1 MRFLK
6 KASYKDILGKTRE
19 NQMSFV
25 EDITDRYSEYELY
38 LSKDDLD
45 ELLPENNN
53 ENNKEKGTSDAL
65 GELIEKLRKKGEAI
79 SAIHCPESLYQ
90 TYNECNEEDKST
102 NYLSL
107 CECIRGEDSKKILKR
122 VIKLAIQINQGQ
134 YLRKDSKGEE
144 EDKSKGKDII
154 VIIHEGCEIG
164 CSFFDINNADCVK
177 NNIKVKTGGL
187 IEALNQSVLEYKKQ
201 LKFKLEF
208 KVKIAIENIPPF
220 YCTLDEKVPVGQN
233 CWWDRKEKSWIFN
246 KDFFDDINGNKTKSE
261 SQEISDNENVNKG
274 GQESNNKNPDV
285 VIGACI
291 DFCHIIASYYI
302 NLKETK
308 SIDCPCKE
316 VETDEKTSICNEIKE
331 YCGKIEEFKE
341 YVYLFHVSNYGK
353 NGEHGQN
360 FSMNEDDTII
370 EKIRDICGKIPEA
383 LITFE
388 MADGDDVEKA
398 QRRFDKMLY
407 YFSKKHIAGKLG
419 ELLKPDE
426 NRNDFNKDLR
436 EFFDNLFELYS
447 CDYEDIFTITNT
459 AYEIKKFI
467 LENKNQNENS
477 APFGYNR
484 DRNEE
489 DVALLR
495 IKAYIYYTRFCNL
508 GEYLAENYWNN
519 EEEESFLGEHT
530 KEDFGLA
537 MKYFMLNDIW
547 HQCEYTGVAF
557 KFLIDFLPRKET
569 AYRFY
574 DGIESIN
581 EECLETINENDGNFN
596 EIIYKI
602 YTHVT
607 KPQTP
612 AGSFYSMGKNF
623 GQCLFKYYRPN
634 DEGEWKDNEWSLR
647 IYDDLPVNYI
657 QIDNIKYSIPAFLQ
671 IQPVIKHKLI
681 TNICLDISCFSG
693 GRGKWNDSSEDG
705 PTLWRFINKCLSD
718 INQYNGEGITKM
730 GSIADGEIVTTDLS
744 KQPVFEYNINVYE
757 WYLLIE
763 MYLEMLKKVRIH
775 NSKWDNDS
783 CEVKKLDKINWNS
796 GPDDNNSC
804 ILSEEEE
811 KIAKAY
817 TELKSKK
824 EERERE
830 TEKEKSN
837 NNLKEI
843 IKIVYTAMIQDKF
856 ENRENKSADDL
867 MKLKTYKEDMIY
879 YRKVMKRVKSNE

>member
-19 NQMSFV
+19 NQMSFI

-38 LSKDDLD
+38 LSQDDLD
-45 ELLPENNN
+45 ELLPEENN
-53 ENNKEKGTSDAL
+53 ENNKEKEPSDAL
-65 GELIEKLRKKGEAI
+65 LELIEKLRKKGEAI
-79 SAIHCPESLYQ
+79 SAIHCPESLYK
-90 TYNECNEEDKST
+90 TYNECNEKDKST

-107 CECIRGEDSKKILKR
+107 CECIRNEDSKKILKR

-134 YLRKDSKGEE
+134 YLRKNSKGEE
-144 EDKSKGKDII
+144 EDKSEGKNII

-164 CSFFDINNADCVK
+164 CSFFNKSNVGCVK
-177 NNIKVKTGGL
+177 NDIMEKTRDLINELNELIK
-187 IEALNQSVLEYKKQ
+187 EE
-201 LKFKLEF
+201 LKFN
-208 KVKIAIENIPPF
+208 VKIAIENIPPF

-233 CWWDRKEKSWIFN
+233 CWWDIAKEKESFLIFN
-246 KDFFDDINGNKTKSE
+246 KEFFNSINGEEEQK
-261 SQEISDNENVNKG
+261 KG
-274 GQESNNKNPDV
+274 SNDKKDV
-285 VIGACI
+285 MIGACI

-302 NLKETK
+302 NLKEK
-308 SIDCPCKE
+308 KGIDCPCKK
-316 VETDEKTSICNEIKE
+316 ETDNVCNEIDNYYK
-331 YCGKIEEFKE
+331 KIEEFKE

-360 FSMNEDDTII
+360 FSMNEDNKIV

-388 MADGDDVEKA
+388 MADGEDVEKA

-508 GEYLAENYWNN
+508 GEYLAENYWNEKSFLGEHTN
-519 EEEESFLGEHT
+519 EESFLGEHT

-574 DGIESIN
+574 DGIKHIN
-581 EECLETINENDGNFN
+581 QKCLDTINENNGNFN
-596 EIIYKI
+596 KIIYKI
-602 YTHVT
+602 YIHVVD
-607 KPQTP
+607 PRRGQEQEQ
-612 AGSFYSMGKNF
+612 GSFYSMGKNF

-634 DEGEWKDNEWSLR
+634 DDNKWEDEEWTLR
-647 IYDDLPVNYI
+647 IYDNLPVNYI
-657 QIDNIKYSIPAFLQ
+657 EIDNDRKYSIPAFLQ
-671 IQPVIKHKLI
+671 IQPVIKPKLI

-693 GRGKWNDSSEDG
+693 GIGKWNDSSEDG

>member
-19 NQMSFV
+19 NQMSFI

-45 ELLPENNN
+45 ELLPEKNN
-53 ENNKEKGTSDAL
+53 ENNKEKEPSDAL
-65 GELIEKLRKKGEAI
+65 LELIEKLRKKGEAI
-79 SAIHCPESLYQ
+79 SAIHCPESLYK
-90 TYNECNEEDKST
+90 TYNECNGEDKST

-107 CECIRGEDSKKILKR
+107 CECIRDDASKKILER

-134 YLRKDSKGEE
+134 YLRKNSKGEE
-144 EDKSKGKDII
+144 EDNSKEKDII

-164 CSFFDINNADCVK
+164 CSFFSINNAGCVK
-177 NNIKVKTGGL
+177 NDIMGKTIDL
-187 IEALNQSVLEYKKQ
+187 INELNDLIQEKI
-201 LKFKLEF
+201 EF

-233 CWWDRKEKSWIFN
+233 CWWDIAKEKESFLIFK

-274 GQESNNKNPDV
+274 GQEKESNNKNPHV

-302 NLKETK
+302 NLKETDNVCDE
-308 SIDCPCKE
+308 IDNYYE
-316 VETDEKTSICNEIKE
+316 
-331 YCGKIEEFKE
+331 KIEEFKE

-360 FSMNEDDTII
+360 FSMNEDNKIV

-388 MADGDDVEKA
+388 MADGEDVEKA

-419 ELLKPDE
+419 ELLKSDNE
-426 NRNDFNKDLR
+426 DCNEDLR
-436 EFFDNLFELYS
+436 KFFDNLFELYS

-467 LENKNQNENS
+467 LENKNQNEIS
-477 APFGYNR
+477 TPFGYNR

-508 GEYLAENYWNN
+508 GEYLAENYWK
-519 EEEESFLGEHT
+519 EKSFLGKHT

-574 DGIESIN
+574 DGINSIDAECLGEINKNDDKFNKIIN
-581 EECLETINENDGNFN
+581 E
-596 EIIYKI
+596 I

-607 KPQTP
+607 NPKEP

-623 GQCLFKYYRPN
+623 GRCLFKYYRPN
-634 DEGEWKDNEWSLR
+634 NDNEWTLR
-647 IYDDLPVNYI
+647 IYDNLHVNYI
-657 QIDNIKYSIPAFLQ
+657 EIDNNRKYSIPAFLQ
-671 IQPVIKHKLI
+671 IQSAIKNKKI

-693 GRGKWNDSSEDG
+693 GRGQRKDKSTLIGFIDQFISECPKG
-705 PTLWRFINKCLSD
+705 LSD
-718 INQYNGEGITKM
+718 I
-730 GSIADGEIVTTDLS
+730 GSIKDGEIIATA
-744 KQPVFEYNINVYE
+744 F
-757 WYLLIE
+757 
-763 MYLEMLKKVRIH
+763 
-775 NSKWDNDS
+775 
-783 CEVKKLDKINWNS
+783 LDKISSEKYKINTYEWFLLKRLYEKS
-796 GPDDNNSC
+796 VGKEEKVEVDDVDNL
-804 ILSEEEE
+804 IGEVRWETKGKEEWESYRWMWKEIIE
-811 KIAKAY
+811 KIASLQTNNKCNKY
-817 TELKSKK
+817 NLINIINKVIGEKNFGDLREKKLYEGNNRNGYPYCEIYNYYYQLKK
-824 EERERE
+824 
-830 TEKEKSN
+830 
-837 NNLKEI
+837 
-843 IKIVYTAMIQDKF
+843 
-856 ENRENKSADDL
+856 
-867 MKLKTYKEDMIY
+867 
-879 YRKVMKRVKSNE
+879 

>member
-274 GQESNNKNPDV
+274 GQEKESNNKNPDV

-302 NLKETK
+302 NLKEK
-308 SIDCPCKE
+308 KGIDCPCKK
-316 VETDEKTSICNEIKE
+316 ETDNVCNEIDNYYK
-331 YCGKIEEFKE
+331 KIEEFKE

-388 MADGDDVEKA
+388 MADGEDVEKA

-508 GEYLAENYWNN
+508 GEYLAENYWN
-519 EEEESFLGEHT
+519 EESFLGEHT

-574 DGIESIN
+574 DGINSIDAECLGEINKNDDKFNKIIN
-581 EECLETINENDGNFN
+581 E
-596 EIIYKI
+596 I

-607 KPQTP
+607 NPKEP
-612 AGSFYSMGKNF
+612 ARSFYSMGKNF
-623 GQCLFKYYRPN
+623 GRCLFKYYRPN
-634 DEGEWKDNEWSLR
+634 NDNEWTLR
-647 IYDDLPVNYI
+647 IYDNLHVNYI
-657 QIDNIKYSIPAFLQ
+657 EIDNNRKYSIPAFLQ
-671 IQPVIKHKLI
+671 IQSAIKNKKI

-693 GRGKWNDSSEDG
+693 GRGQRKDKSTLIGFIDQFISECPKG
-705 PTLWRFINKCLSD
+705 LSD
-718 INQYNGEGITKM
+718 I
-730 GSIADGEIVTTDLS
+730 GSIKDGEIIATA
-744 KQPVFEYNINVYE
+744 F
-757 WYLLIE
+757 
-763 MYLEMLKKVRIH
+763 
-775 NSKWDNDS
+775 
-783 CEVKKLDKINWNS
+783 LDKISSEKYKINTYEWFLLKRLYEKS
-796 GPDDNNSC
+796 IGKEKKVEVDDVDNLMREVKWETKGKEGWEGDSWKK
-804 ILSEEEE
+804 IIE
-811 KIAKAY
+811 KIASLQTNNKCNKY
-817 TELKSKK
+817 NLINIINKVIGEKNFGDLREKKLYEGNNRNGYPYCEIYNYYYQLKK
-824 EERERE
+824 
-830 TEKEKSN
+830 
-837 NNLKEI
+837 
-843 IKIVYTAMIQDKF
+843 
-856 ENRENKSADDL
+856 
-867 MKLKTYKEDMIY
+867 
-879 YRKVMKRVKSNE
+879 

>member
-19 NQMSFV
+19 NQMSFI

-45 ELLPENNN
+45 ELLPEKNN
-53 ENNKEKGTSDAL
+53 ENNKEKEPSDAL
-65 GELIEKLRKKGEAI
+65 LELIEKLRKKGEAI
-79 SAIHCPESLYQ
+79 SAIHCPESLYK
-90 TYNECNEEDKST
+90 TYNECNGEDKST

-107 CECIRGEDSKKILKR
+107 CECIRDDASKKILER

-134 YLRKDSKGEE
+134 YLRKNSKGEE
-144 EDKSKGKDII
+144 EDNSKEKDII

-164 CSFFDINNADCVK
+164 CSFFSINNAGCVK
-177 NNIKVKTGGL
+177 NDIMGKTIDL
-187 IEALNQSVLEYKKQ
+187 INELNDLIQEKI
-201 LKFKLEF
+201 EF

-233 CWWDRKEKSWIFN
+233 CWWDIAKEKESFLIFK

-274 GQESNNKNPDV
+274 GQEKESNNKNPHV

-569 AYRFY
+569 AYRFN
-574 DGIESIN
+574 DGIKKI
-581 EECLETINENDGNFN
+581 ETIKEKNIFKN
-596 EIIYKI
+596 IIQKI
-602 YTHVT
+602 TEHVNGSGING
-607 KPQTP
+607 QT
-612 AGSFYSMGKNF
+612 ANFYSLGKNF
-623 GQCLFKYYRPN
+623 GPCLFKYYQVG
-634 DEGEWKDNEWSLR
+634 DENLCDGDCHKDQSWSLR
-647 IYDDLPVNYI
+647 IYNELPVNYI
-657 QIDNIKYSIPAFLQ
+657 EIERTKYSIPAFLQ
-671 IQPVIKHKLI
+671 IQSTIENNSI
-681 TNICLDISCFSG
+681 GNICLDISCFSE
-693 GRGKWNDSSEDG
+693 GRGSSEKDDKITLANFVKKVSEDKGLSLTKAG
-705 PTLWRFINKCLSD
+705 PI
-718 INQYNGEGITKM
+718 E
-730 GSIADGEIVTTDLS
+730 DGEIVTTDLS
-744 KQPVFEYNINVYE
+744 KQPVFEYNISVYE

-763 MYLEMLKKVRIH
+763 MYLKMLKKVRID
-775 NSKWDNDS
+775 NSEWDNYS
-783 CEVKKLDKINWNS
+783 CEVKDLEKIKWEIE
-796 GPDDNNSC
+796 PDDKNSRK
-804 ILSEEEE
+804 LSEEEK
-811 KIAKAY
+811 KIVEAKKK
-817 TELKSKK
+817 LKSKK
-824 EERERE
+824 DERERKKE
-830 TEKEKSN
+830 TEKSN

-843 IKIVYTAMIQDKF
+843 IKIVYTAMIQDKL

>member
-45 ELLPENNN
+45 ELLPEKNN
-53 ENNKEKGTSDAL
+53 ENNKEKEPSDAL

-107 CECIRGEDSKKILKR
+107 CECIRNEDSKKILKR

-134 YLRKDSKGEE
+134 YLRKNSKGEE
-144 EDKSKGKDII
+144 EDNSKEKDII

-274 GQESNNKNPDV
+274 GQEKESNNKNPDV

-302 NLKETK
+302 NLKEK
-308 SIDCPCKE
+308 KGIDCPCKK
-316 VETDEKTSICNEIKE
+316 ETDNVCNEIDNYYK
-331 YCGKIEEFKE
+331 KIEEFKE

-388 MADGDDVEKA
+388 MADGEDVEKA

-508 GEYLAENYWNN
+508 GEYLAENYWN
-519 EEEESFLGEHT
+519 EESFLGEYT

-581 EECLETINENDGNFN
+581 KECLKPINENDGNFN

-607 KPQTP
+607 NPQKP

-634 DEGEWKDNEWSLR
+634 DEGGWKDNEWSLR
-647 IYDDLPVNYI
+647 IYDNLPVNYI
-657 QIDNIKYSIPAFLQ
+657 EIDKDRKYSIPAFLQ
-671 IQPVIKHKLI
+671 IQPVIKPNLI

-693 GRGKWNDSSEDG
+693 GKGKWRDCSDDK

-718 INQYNGEGITKM
+718 INKKDQGGQARI
-730 GSIADGEIVTTDLS
+730 GSIADGEIIATAFLDDIKGNQYQLNT
-744 KQPVFEYNINVYE
+744 YE
-757 WYLLIE
+757 WFLLKRLYEESIGKE
-763 MYLEMLKKVRIH
+763 NEDIVA
-775 NSKWDNDS
+775 
-783 CEVKKLDKINWNS
+783 EVKKVMSEVNWKEIKDKIE
-796 GPDDNNSC
+796 DKKVKETVKKT
-804 ILSEEEE
+804 IE
-811 KIAKAY
+811 KIANLECNKDN
-817 TELKSKK
+817 LINIIKK
-824 EERERE
+824 VKDAG
-830 TEKEKSN
+830 EKEIKKVKDARKN
-837 NNLKEI
+837 EI
-843 IKIVYTAMIQDKF
+843 KKLRGKTLYCNPYEKPYEEPYCEIYNDYYKL
-856 ENRENKSADDL
+856 NK
-867 MKLKTYKEDMIY
+867 
-879 YRKVMKRVKSNE
+879 

>member
-19 NQMSFV
+19 NQMSFI

-38 LSKDDLD
+38 LSQDDLD
-45 ELLPENNN
+45 ELLPEENN
-53 ENNKEKGTSDAL
+53 ENNKEKEPSDAL
-65 GELIEKLRKKGEAI
+65 LELIEKLRKKGEAI
-79 SAIHCPESLYQ
+79 SAIHCPESLYK
-90 TYNECNEEDKST
+90 TYNECNEKDKST

-107 CECIRGEDSKKILKR
+107 CECIRNEDSKKILKR

-134 YLRKDSKGEE
+134 YLRKNSKGEE
-144 EDKSKGKDII
+144 EDKSEGKNII

-164 CSFFDINNADCVK
+164 CSFFNKSNVGCVK
-177 NNIKVKTGGL
+177 NDIMEKTRDLINELNELIK
-187 IEALNQSVLEYKKQ
+187 EE
-201 LKFKLEF
+201 LKFN
-208 KVKIAIENIPPF
+208 VKIAIENIPPF

-233 CWWDRKEKSWIFN
+233 CWWDISKKDFLIFK

-274 GQESNNKNPDV
+274 GQEKGSNNKNPHV

-508 GEYLAENYWNN
+508 GEYLAENYWN

-547 HQCEYTGVAF
+547 YQCEYTGVAF

-574 DGIESIN
+574 DGIDSIDAKCLEEINKNDDKFNKFNKIIN
-581 EECLETINENDGNFN
+581 E
-596 EIIYKI
+596 I

-607 KPQTP
+607 NPQEP

-634 DEGEWKDNEWSLR
+634 DDNKRKDEKWTLR
-647 IYDDLPVNYI
+647 IYDNLPVNYI
-657 QIDNIKYSIPAFLQ
+657 EIDNNRKYSIPAFLQ
-671 IQPVIKHKLI
+671 IQPVIKPKLI

-693 GRGKWNDSSEDG
+693 GRGELKDSLKNK
-705 PTLWRFINKCLSD
+705 PTLLGFVKKCSSD
-718 INQYNGEGITKM
+718 IKQNVKKGLTEM

-824 EERERE
+824 EERE